1 MILLTD
7 IYLYY
12 STELLKKKRQYEDL
26 NSNLRNEKLKLEDQ
40 SLKVEE
46 KLKVSEA
53 EKALAEQKLST
64 IPLLTGKSQNV
75 TLTRVTGVK
84 HVIVDTSIL
93 IGRLFDFKFAV
104 KTTTHVFVIPM
115 QVTKELDNL
124 KERKNSPQ
132 CQPAR
137 DAIRYLATQGRDK
150 VRGQSV
156 TEVMSPSHSE
166 VAPES
171 PDERILLC
179 ALYYQTYVAD
189 DVLLISDDNNM
200 RARGALHYGL
210 DVMSGQEF
218 NGDVMKKANFSFSS
232 SSDSAVRPRP
242 VEAHARHVVAVSNSA
257 DNVTAPR
264 PKPLVDSTTTSK
276 PRTEVNNTGSGPSA
290 RREFE
295 HKPRSTSHR
304 TSPHQK
310 SELAKVGYASR
321 QRVPE
326 Q

>member
-1 MILLTD
+1 M
-7 IYLYY
+7 
-12 STELLKKKRQYEDL
+12 
-26 NSNLRNEKLKLEDQ
+26 KLEDQ

-46 KLKVSEA
+46 KLKASEA
-53 EKALAEQKLST
+53 EKALAEQKLSS
-64 IPLLTGKSQNV
+64 IPLLTGKSQSVN
-75 TLTRVTGVK
+75 LTRVKGVK
-84 HVIVDTSIL
+84 HVVVDTSIL

-104 KTTTHVFVIPM
+104 QHTSHVFVIPM

-124 KERKNSPQ
+124 KERKNSRQ

-156 TEVMSPSHSE
+156 TEVMSPSALSE

-179 ALYYQTYVAD
+179 ALYYQTYIAD
-189 DVLLISDDNNM
+189 DVVLISDDNNM

-210 DVMSGQEF
+210 DVMSGFEF

-232 SSDSAVRPRP
+232 SSDSVP
-242 VEAHARHVVAVSNSA
+242 
-257 DNVTAPR
+257 
-264 PKPLVDSTTTSK
+264 
-276 PRTEVNNTGSGPSA
+276 
-290 RREFE
+290 
-295 HKPRSTSHR
+295 KPRSTESNTSHAISVSSSADSVPSSKPRSFEPSNSINKPREPDSKPRPSHR
-304 TSPHQK
+304 SAPTQK
-310 SELAKVGYASR
+310 SEASKINYASR
-321 QRVPE
+321 QRVPD

>member
-1 MILLTD
+1 M
-7 IYLYY
+7 
-12 STELLKKKRQYEDL
+12 
-26 NSNLRNEKLKLEDQ
+26 KLEDK
-40 SLKVEE
+40 SLQVEE

-53 EKALAEQKLST
+53 EKAFAEQKLSA
-64 IPLLTGKSQNV
+64 IPLLTGKSQGI
-75 TLTRVTGVK
+75 TLTRVKGVR

-104 KTTTHVFVIPM
+104 QNTSHVFVIPM

-124 KERKNSPQ
+124 KERKHSPQ

-156 TEVMSPSHSE
+156 TEVMSPSALSE

-179 ALYYQTYVAD
+179 ALYYQSYVAD
-189 DVLLISDDNNM
+189 DVVLISDDNNM

-210 DVMSGQEF
+210 DVMSGLEF

-232 SSDSAVRPRP
+232 SSDSVSKPKSL
-242 VEAHARHVVAVSNSA
+242 EASTRHVVSVSSSA
-257 DNVTAPR
+257 DSVPA
-264 PKPLVDSTTTSK
+264 PKPKSFENNYANNKAREPDNK
-276 PRTEVNNTGSGPSA
+276 PHSSYRTLPQ
-290 RREFE
+290 
-295 HKPRSTSHR
+295 
-304 TSPHQK
+304 QK
-310 SELAKVGYASR
+310 SEVSKINYASR
-321 QRVPE
+321 HRVPD